1 MKQSHP
7 PAERSPQLA
16 ILIGIQATGKTT
28 FYRDRYLGSHVRISL
43 DLLRTRHRE
52 SAFLSL
58 CLETGMDAVID
69 NTNPTRE
76 DRARYITL
84 ATAAGFRVIGF
95 YFQSRISDALARN
108 ALRSGDAR
116 IPDAGIL
123 GCAKRMEMPDLNE
136 GFDELFYVTTLPE
149 GGFQIQEWNDGLR

>member
-1 MKQSHP
+1 MKQSQP
-7 PAERSPQLA
+7 PAVQIPQLV
-16 ILIGIQATGKTT
+16 ILIGIQATGKTS
-28 FYRDRYLGSHVRISL
+28 FYRDHYLGSHVRISL

-58 CLETGMDAVID
+58 CMETGMDAVID
-69 NTNPTRE
+69 NTNPARE
-76 DRARYITL
+76 DRARYI
-84 ATAAGFRVIGF
+84 ARAKSAGFRVSGF

-108 ALRSGDAR
+108 SLRSGDAR

-123 GCAKRMEMPDLNE
+123 GCAKRMEMPERNE

>member
-1 MKQSHP
+1 MKHSNSS
-7 PAERSPQLA
+7 AERTPQLV
-16 ILIGIQATGKTT
+16 ILIGIQATGKSS
-28 FYRDRYLGSHVRISL
+28 FYRDRYLDSHVRISL

-76 DRARYITL
+76 DRARYIAP
-84 ATAAGFRVIGF
+84 ATAAGFRISGF

-108 ALRSGDAR
+108 ALRNGDAR
-116 IPDAGIL
+116 VPDAGIL
-123 GCAKRMEMPDLNE
+123 GCAKRMEMPESNE
-136 GFDELFYVTTLPE
+136 GFDELFYVTMLPD